1 MRHADPFDGYGAPAP
16 VVLVTLDQTTV
27 RALCDAG
34 YVSSRDYV
42 ELAAANGWQADPAI
56 RARAAE
62 AAGPPIDASDLY
74 A

>member
-1 MRHADPFDGYGAPAP
+1 MQHADPFPPAPAP
-16 VVLVTLDQTTV
+16 VGLVTLDQTTV

-42 ELAAANGWQADPAI
+42 EFAAANGWQPDPAI
-56 RARAAE
+56 RARAADL
-62 AAGPPIDASDLY
+62 AGPAISDADLY

>member
-1 MRHADPFDGYGAPAP
+1 MQHADPFPGSPAP
-16 VVLVTLDQTTV
+16 VGLATLDQTTV

-34 YVSSRDYV
+34 YVTDRDYV
-42 ELAAANGWQADPAI
+42 ALAAASGWQPDPVI

-62 AAGPPIDASDLY
+62 LAGPAISDADLY